1 LIDDLYSARILA
13 LVADMPRT
21 GRLAAPDAAAER
33 TAKLC
38 GSRIR
43 VEVAV
48 EDDRVVDF
56 AQEVQACAL
65 GQAAAAVLGAHV
77 VGATLAEIEMA
88 RDGLR
93 AMLKDQGPP
102 PQGRFSDLAVLQ
114 PVKDYPARH
123 ASSQLAFE
131 AAAEAVRKAMA
142 VRTERTSWAL
152 QAKV

>member
-1 LIDDLYSARILA
+1 MIDELYSARILA

-21 GRLAAPDAAAER
+21 GRLAAPDASAEK

-43 VEVAV
+43 VDVAV
-48 EDDRVVDF
+48 EGDKVTDF

-123 ASSQLAFE
+123 ASSLLAFE
-131 AAAEAVRKAMA
+131 ATAEAVREA
-142 VRTERTSWAL
+142 VAANSTRTSRAG
-152 QAKV
+152 AA

>member
-1 LIDDLYSARILA
+1 LIDELYSARILG
-13 LVADMPRT
+13 LVADMPHA
-21 GRLAAPDAAAER
+21 GRLAAPDASAEK

-38 GSRIR
+38 GSRIK
-43 VEVAV
+43 VEVKV
-48 EDDRVVDF
+48 EGDTVVDF
-56 AQEVQACAL
+56 AQDVQACAL
-65 GQAAAAVLGAHV
+65 GQAAAAVLGEHV
-77 VGATLAEIEMA
+77 IGATLAEIEMA

-114 PVKDYPARH
+114 PVKDYPARY

-142 VRTERTSWAL
+142 LHTERTSRAG
-152 QAKV
+152 AA